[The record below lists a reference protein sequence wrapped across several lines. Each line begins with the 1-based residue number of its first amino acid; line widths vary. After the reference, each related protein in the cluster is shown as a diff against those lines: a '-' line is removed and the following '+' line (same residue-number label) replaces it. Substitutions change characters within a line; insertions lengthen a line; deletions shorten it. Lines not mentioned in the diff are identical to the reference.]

1 MPARFPVARLKTY
14 RRKTYRPGRVRSRR
28 EAIAFVRQ
36 RGFVFFWPI
45 QGVELPSLWV
55 AVAGDRAVGA
65 DHDDP
70 GHVTWRWKDSLLG
83 ERQWYYAKLLRKR
96 ATLISLEVAP
106 YFYALTE
113 NYGAHEEDYLIQYE
127 EGRMT
132 QEAKRIYEAVLS
144 EGPMD
149 TVALR
154 RKLGLSSPESKTRF
168 EKALLEL
175 QADMKILPVGV
186 AEAGAWDY
194 AFMYDIVA
202 RHLPEFPE
210 RARQITEPEAR
221 SKLLELYIRSVG
233 AVPAAMPG
241 KLFGWRKGDLHRA
254 IEDGVSA
261 GTLRRDLTGASG
273 EWIALA
279 ELL

>member
-1 MPARFPVARLKTY
+1 MPARLPVARLKTY

-28 EAIAFVRQ
+28 EAIAFVNQ

-45 QGVELPSLWV
+45 QGIELPSLWA
-55 AVAGDRAVGA
+55 AVAGDRTVGA
-65 DHDDP
+65 NHDDP

-83 ERQWYYAKLLRKR
+83 ERRWYYAKLLRKR

-113 NYGAHEEDYLIQYE
+113 NYGSLEEDYLIQYE
-127 EGRMT
+127 AGRMT
-132 QEAKRIYEAVLS
+132 QEAKRIYEAVLG

-154 RKLGLSSPESKTRF
+154 RKVGLSSTESKTRF
-168 EKALLEL
+168 ERALLEL

-194 AFMYDIVA
+194 AFKYDIVA
-202 RHLPEFPE
+202 RHLPELPE

-233 AVPAAMPG
+233 AVPEGMPG
-241 KLFGWRKGDLHRA
+241 KLFGWRKGDLQRA
-254 IEDGVSA
+254 IEDGLRA
-261 GTLRRDLTGASG
+261 GALRRDLKGVRG

>member
-1 MPARFPVARLKTY
+1 MPARLLVTRLKTY
-14 RRKTYRPGRVRSRR
+14 RRKTYRPGQVRSVRG
-28 EAIAFVRQ
+28 AIAFVNQ

-55 AVAGDRAVGA
+55 AAAGDRSVGA
-65 DHDDP
+65 EHDDP

-83 ERQWYYAKLLRKR
+83 EHQWYYAKLLRKR

-132 QEAKRIYEAVLS
+132 QEAKRIYEAVLG

-154 RKLGLSSPESKTRF
+154 RKVGLSSTESKTRF
-168 EKALLEL
+168 ERALLEL

-194 AFMYDIVA
+194 AFKYDIVA
-202 RHLPEFPE
+202 RHLPELPE

-221 SKLLELYIRSVG
+221 AKLLELYIRSVG
-233 AVPAAMPG
+233 AVPETMPG
-241 KLFGWRKGDLHRA
+241 KLFGWRKGDLQRA
-254 IEDGVSA
+254 IEDGLRA
-261 GTLRRDLTGASG
+261 GALRRDLKGVPG